1 MNLSQRPSSRISTPV
16 ADRYLTAPGG
26 FSLHNRAPV
35 ASVRR
40 HGYSIRAHTM
50 EGVPLEGKLKI
61 SDAEIAGIL
70 SAEEVVESCDRAFR
84 LYGSGEALN
93 PPRREDV
100 RRSERADLFRLEMP
114 AEWPGRY
121 RARKVIVERSDVST
135 GRLAAR
141 TAVIELEEVATSRGA
156 VLDAEYLTNMRT
168 GAAGALGVRY
178 LAASAD
184 VLAIV
189 GTGRIARALAL
200 CADAALAPRE
210 IRATSRSPANVEA
223 FAGYVQPKVNAR
235 IRSTNAIDDCL
246 EGVDAVLTAVPTP
259 RPILGRRDVADEAHL
274 SVIAGDPRT
283 AQLEAGLLRSREVV
297 ADHPDQ
303 VLKSGD
309 FLLAGLGEDRLA
321 ANCEGRVLTI
331 GDAALGRL
339 EDRRGRGAIA
349 YFTGM
354 AIQDLMAAV
363 QVYERVAGG

>member
-1 MNLSQRPSSRISTPV
+1 
-16 ADRYLTAPGG
+16 
-26 FSLHNRAPV
+26 
-35 ASVRR
+35 
-40 HGYSIRAHTM
+40 M
-50 EGVPLEGKLKI
+50 EEKLKI

-70 SAEEVVESCDRAFR
+70 SVEEVVDSCDRAFR
-84 LYGSGEALN
+84 LYGSGEVLN

-100 RRSERADLFRLEMP
+100 RRTENADLFRLEMP

-121 RARKVIVERSDVST
+121 RARKVIVERSDVSS
-135 GRLAAR
+135 GRLAGR
-141 TAVIELEEVATSRGA
+141 TAVIELEEVATGRGA

-178 LAASAD
+178 LAASAE

-200 CADAALAPRE
+200 CADAALGPRE
-210 IRATSRSPANVEA
+210 IRATSRNPANIEA
-223 FAGYVQPKVNAR
+223 FVASLQPGVNATVR
-235 IRSTNAIDDCL
+235 AANGISDCL
-246 EGVDAVLTAVPTP
+246 SGADAVLTAVPTP
-259 RPILGRRDVADEAHL
+259 RPILGLRDVADAVHL

-283 AQLEAGLLRSREVV
+283 AQLDDGLLRSREVV
-297 ADHPDQ
+297 ADHPEQ

-309 FLLAGLGEDRLA
+309 FLLAGLDGDRFA
-321 ANCEGRVLTI
+321 ADGAGRAHTI

-363 QVYERVAGG
+363 QVYERVAGVENGRNP